1 MLELIMMKRKQ
12 SSTDL
17 KNRDLVDHANIYNE
31 DTTQLLSNRE
41 KTRYDDLAEGGI
53 DDKETNDETE
63 KALAF

>member
-17 KNRDLVDHANIYNE
+17 KNRDLVDHANIDNE